1 MRDVASTSGE
11 TTVVIGAGQAG
22 FSFCARL
29 HELGY
34 LGDIILI
41 GDEHHAPYQR
51 PPLSK
56 AYLLGD
62 MSLDRLLLRP
72 SEFYPNQR
80 IDLKT
85 DTQVTAITPDSKTV
99 TLGDGT
105 QLSYDKLVLATGS
118 TPRKL
123 PSGLSGGLD
132 GIYYMRSITDADA
145 IAPEFTSGRR
155 GLVVGG
161 GYIGLEAAAVAA
173 KRGVK
178 VILIEAADR
187 ILQRVAC
194 SQTSD
199 YFRDLHRSHG
209 VDIRETIALEALH
222 GKDGHVSSATLSD
235 GTSLDVDFVIAGI
248 GILPNVELA
257 RAAGLECE
265 NGIKVDATCTTS
277 DRAIMAIGDC
287 ACFPRN
293 GVHLRLE
300 SVGNAIDQ
308 GQLAAANV
316 MGSDQAYEAK
326 PWFWSDQYDIKL
338 QIAGLSTGF
347 DRIIVRQGEAASR
360 SHWYFSADDLLA
372 VDAMNDPRAYMV
384 AKRLIEA
391 GKSPP
396 ADAVCDINL
405 DLKDLL
411 KI

>member
-1 MRDVASTSGE
+1 MRDAASTTGE
-11 TTVVIGAGQAG
+11 ETIVIGAGQAG

-29 HELGY
+29 RELGY
-34 LGDIILI
+34 AGDITLF
-41 GDEHHAPYQR
+41 GDEPHAPYQR

-62 MSLDRLLLRP
+62 MSVDRLLLRP
-72 SEFYPNQR
+72 AEFYHDQH

-85 DTQVTAITPDSKTV
+85 GIAVSAINPGSRTI
-99 TLGDGT
+99 TLKSGAGV
-105 QLSYDKLVLATGS
+105 SYDRLVLATGS

-123 PSGLSGGLD
+123 PASLCDNLA
-132 GIYYMRSITDADA
+132 GIYYMRSLADADG
-145 IAPEFTSGRR
+145 IAPEIARGRR
-155 GLVVGG
+155 ALVIGG

-173 KRGVK
+173 RRGVN
-178 VILIEAADR
+178 VTLIEAGER

-209 VDIRETIALEALH
+209 VDIREGVGLQGLQ
-222 GKDGHVSSATLSD
+222 GSNGRVSSATLSD
-235 GTSLDVDFVIAGI
+235 GTSIDIDFVIAGI
-248 GILPNVELA
+248 GIVPNAELA
-257 RAAGLECE
+257 QAAGLDCE
-265 NGIKVDATCTTS
+265 NGIKVDAQCTTS
-277 DRAIMAIGDC
+277 DPAIMAIGDC
-287 ACFPRN
+287 ACFPCN
-293 GVHLRLE
+293 GALLRLE

-308 GQLAAANV
+308 GQAAAAIA
-316 MGSDQAYEAK
+316 MGSDQRYQAK

-338 QIAGLSTGF
+338 QIAGLSSGF
-347 DRIIVRQGEAASR
+347 DTIRQRLGDAGSR
-360 SHWYFSADDLLA
+360 SHWYFTGDRLLA

-396 ADAVCDINL
+396 VDVVCDISL

-411 KI
+411 KV